1 MLAIARALMS
11 RPKLLLCD
19 EPSLGLAPLITKE
32 LFEIIADLNARWSIA
47 VLLVEQ
53 NANLAVDIAHRVYLL
68 ETGRIVA
75 SGDAESIASDDSIRK
90 AYLGY

>member
-1 MLAIARALMS
+1 M
-11 RPKLLLCD
+11 LLCD
-19 EPSLGLAPLITKE
+19 EPSQGLAPIIVQE
-32 LFEIIADLNARWSIA
+32 MFEIIDSLSKQEGIA

-53 NANLAVDIAHRVYLL
+53 NANLAMDIAHRVYLL

-75 SGDAESIASDDSIRK
+75 SGDAETIAADDSIRK

>member
-19 EPSLGLAPLITKE
+19 EPSQGLAPIIVQE
-32 LFEIIADLNARWSIA
+32 MFEIIESLSKQEGIA

-53 NANLAVDIAHRVYLL
+53 NANLAMEIAHRVYLL
-68 ETGRIVA
+68 ETGKIVA
-75 SGDAESIASDDSIRK
+75 SGDAQAIAADDSIRK